1 MKNTV
6 FYTAFV
12 DIYSVGFFGVKNGE
26 LRIADEDFTGVA
38 DLAAALAVA
47 YGFVEDYGAFALGD
61 LIDGC
66 AVGNDCN
73 DACITLIR
81 CVADKF
87 GGLNVFKK
95 RLSERCFG
103 DRRNNGILP
112 ASASCARRP

>member
-47 YGFVEDYGAFALGD
+47 YGFVKDYRAFALGNLVNCRTVCD
-61 LIDGC
+61 NCDNLATAFVC
-66 AVGNDCN
+66 S
-73 DACITLIR
+73 
-81 CVADKF
+81 VA
-87 GGLNVFKK
+87 
-95 RLSERCFG
+95 
-103 DRRNNGILP
+103 
-112 ASASCARRP
+112 